1 MFLAKKFEKD
11 TTKRLMGHKLKK
23 SAAII
28 LGFIL
33 FVYLYPLANAYVL
46 LGPHI
51 LDIMRKELGKAD
63 RLFVSQKLFLFSEDM
78 YEELIELNE
87 KLMYVF
93 PDTFRSDM
101 FTEDAERIHVLS
113 KGRSVTVIDG
123 KITAD
128 RETELDRY
136 KDIIL
141 CNSRELLEEKL
152 PQFGIDVSISSLG
165 RFQGRLAYVLG
176 AQYPD
181 TSVPQLW
188 IDKNTFKPFRWIVL
202 GSDAEN
208 QADLLEFRYFEWR
221 QVDKIWYP
229 MRIEFYQGDN
239 LVRMI
244 AVDEIKVNANF
255 PPRLFDI
262 QYLKSVYP
270 RATPVLPEP
279 GESNGLSELQ
289 KALDE
294 FKKIVE

>member
-1 MFLAKKFEKD
+1 VSLPDFPMKYSKIMRRK
-11 TTKRLMGHKLKK
+11 MKK

-28 LGFIL
+28 LGFII

-51 LDIMRKELGKAD
+51 LDLMRKELGNAD
-63 RLFVSQKLFLFSEDM
+63 RLFVSQKLFLFSDSL
-78 YEELIELNE
+78 YEGPIELNE

-101 FTEDAERIHVLS
+101 FTEDTQRIHVLS

-152 PQFGIDVSISSLG
+152 PLFGVDVSISSLG
-165 RFQGRLAYVLG
+165 RFQGRLAFVLG

-188 IDKNTFKPFRWIVL
+188 VDKNTFKPFRWIVL
-202 GSDAEN
+202 GRATEN

-229 MRIEFYQGDN
+229 MRIELYQGEN

-244 AVDEIKVNANF
+244 AVDEIKVNAHF

-262 QYLKSVYP
+262 QYLKSLYP
-270 RATPVLPEP
+270 PATPVLPEQ
-279 GESNGLSELQ
+279 GESNGPSDLQ